1 MVPRAAVTLALVL
14 DPLRDNEDHDWPGY
28 RLFSEKN
35 TDMPHQITLDPN
47 HGYVNTHNMK
57 H

>member
-14 DPLRDNEDHDWPGY
+14 DPLRDNDDHDRPGY
-28 RLFSEKN
+28 RLFSEK

-47 HGYVNTHNMK
+47 YGYVNTHNMR

>member
-14 DPLRDNEDHDWPGY
+14 DPLRDNDRPGY
-28 RLFSEKN
+28 RLFSENN

-47 HGYVNTHNMK
+47 YGYVNTHNMK